1 MIAIQPKS
9 RQILGVNQQTYQA
22 LKASLSLNL
31 RRQLLIAVCDDVSLQ
46 QRLANQLEHDISKDF
61 KGSKDYTEGFGG
73 ANGLEQMILD
83 PKEGDLPQ
91 QVANWVRQT
100 LSSQGLLSTYLP
112 ANTLP
117 SESLPTLQ
125 ILGIEQM
132 THQSAIA
139 QHHFLRSL
147 ENVEALLPRLNTSLL
162 VWLPW
167 PWLRTI
173 QQSSPTFWTWRSGVF
188 EFASEYGGG
197 YDHDH
202 NGDCADNHASSAKSA
217 ELTAE
222 LMGESSPET
231 TLESFAATMDSSLT
245 FGGGLYGESLENES
259 VPEADIA
266 LVQAAIFD
274 ANLFE
279 NQVNVAIGAVDAVS
293 AIDSH
298 SANELA
304 GAAHSSVDLSEQS
317 SEHSPEHSSEQSIEA
332 IAPSSAV
339 QAAPKTS
346 PKTSPEALL
355 ETPIETPIET
365 PSAVDD
371 FLAEGLDY
379 RSQIESG
386 VKDLAL
392 IEAAILSYER
402 GLKHLANSVLLK
414 QSDQASDYPADSIYL
429 NWSSG
434 LNDLGTLYWL
444 KAQQLTETQPS
455 ISCMLHS
462 IQLYKEALNK
472 ITLAETPPTLAT
484 AGTAELNFG
493 PNSGSNSS
501 PIAVNSSPTSLAEQ
515 LYSNMGAVYSMLATY
530 DEPIIYLQQAAAA
543 YLNALLWV
551 SVDTA
556 PKAYGILQ
564 NSLGSVYWYLS
575 HYDQVAVNLN
585 QAIAAYNQALLGY
598 SPQQHPLDYAAVKN
612 NLGITYWSLAKHEQP
627 ALYLN
632 YAIAAYRDA
641 LNYRT
646 VDIDPSA
653 CVTTYNNLALAY
665 WDLSKLDINIIGQE
679 QRIRYQK
686 NAVAAFESVLKI
698 SQSASDPSAAV
709 LTVADTAAVYHCLGD
724 MHNQMAA
731 IATTPSEVA
740 SYLKKSLS
748 SYVRAI
754 EGLPSDAPAFQE
766 RLTAIVANVKAHQQK
781 LGLPGQQL
789 ALAQVPSALLSE
801 VLMAL

>member
-46 QRLANQLEHDISKDF
+46 QRLANQLEADISKDLN
-61 KGSKDYTEGFGG
+61 GSKNYIEGFEEG
-73 ANGLEQMILD
+73 ANSLEQIILD
-83 PKEGDLPQ
+83 PDEGDLPQ

-100 LSSQGLLSTYLP
+100 LSSPGRLSRRLSRGMPTDM
-112 ANTLP
+112 LP
-117 SESLPTLQ
+117 SEPLPILQ
-125 ILGIEQM
+125 ILGVEQM

-162 VWLPW
+162 IWLPW

-188 EFASEYGGG
+188 EFASEYGGEYG
-197 YDHDH
+197 NDYDG
-202 NGDCADNHASSAKSA
+202 NSANNYASEAKSSELPAELPADLTTEWTSESSA
-217 ELTAE
+217 ELTSE
-222 LMGESSPET
+222 P
-231 TLESFAATMDSSLT
+231 FAATVDSRLT
-245 FGGGLYGESLENES
+245 FSGGLYGESLESES
-259 VPEADIA
+259 APDADIA
-266 LVQAAIFD
+266 LAQAAVFEG
-274 ANLFE
+274 NLFE
-279 NQVNVAIGAVDAVS
+279 NQVNVAISASAVEAVTAVDTANAVDNGLEKES
-293 AIDSH
+293 ADSDH
-298 SANELA
+298 SL
-304 GAAHSSVDLSEQS
+304 
-317 SEHSPEHSSEQSIEA
+317 EA
-332 IAPSSAV
+332 IAPSSAI
-339 QAAPKTS
+339 QAPVKTPPKS
-346 PKTSPEALL
+346 LP
-355 ETPIETPIET
+355 ET
-365 PSAVDD
+365 PSSVDD

-386 VKDLAL
+386 VRDLAL
-392 IEAAILSYER
+392 IEAAIWSYER
-402 GLKHLANSVLLK
+402 GLSHLAD
-414 QSDQASDYPADSIYL
+414 SDLVTQPARASDHHAANIYL

-444 KAQQLTETQPS
+444 KAQQLIEAQPS
-455 ISCMLHS
+455 IDCMLHS

-472 ITLAETPPTLAT
+472 ITLAEAPLAS
-484 AGTAELNFG
+484 ADSSSSGL
-493 PNSGSNSS
+493 NSGSNSS
-501 PIAVNSSPTSLAEQ
+501 SAAANSSPASLAEQ

-551 SVDTA
+551 SVETA
-556 PKAYGILQ
+556 SKAYGILQ

-612 NLGITYWSLAKHEQP
+612 NLGIAYWSLAKHEQP

-646 VDIDPSA
+646 VEVDPSA
-653 CVTTYNNLALAY
+653 CATTYNNLALAY
-665 WDLSKLDINIIGQE
+665 WDLSKLDINVIGSE

-686 NAVAAFESVLKI
+686 NAIAAFESVLKI
-698 SQSASDPSAAV
+698 SQSTQALSAAD
-709 LTVADTAAVYHCLGD
+709 ASAIYHCLGD

-731 IATTPSEVA
+731 LATAPSEVA
-740 SYLKKSLS
+740 SHLKKSLCN
-748 SYVRAI
+748 YVRAI
-754 EGLPSDAPAFQE
+754 EGLAIGDLAFQE
-766 RLTAIVANVKAHQQK
+766 RLAAIVANVKAHHQK

-801 VLMAL
+801 VLVAL

>member
-1 MIAIQPKS
+1 MIAMQPKS

-31 RRQLLIAVCDDVSLQ
+31 RRQLLIAVCDNVSLQ
-46 QRLANQLEHDISKDF
+46 QRLADQLEADISKDF
-61 KGSKDYTEGFGG
+61 KDSKDYKDYTEGFREG
-73 ANGLEQMILD
+73 ANGLEQIILD
-83 PKEGDLPQ
+83 PEEGDLPQ

-100 LSSQGLLSTYLP
+100 LSSQDLRSNGGASDP
-112 ANTLP
+112 
-117 SESLPTLQ
+117 LPTLQ

-188 EFASEYGGG
+188 EFASEYGVEYGNEYG
-197 YDHDH
+197 HDYD
-202 NGDCADNHASSAKSA
+202 GDYDSEAKISEFA
-217 ELTAE
+217 TELTTRPSTE
-222 LMGESSPET
+222 PTSES
-231 TLESFAATMDSSLT
+231 LAAPADLQLT
-245 FGGGLYGESLENES
+245 FSGGLYGESLESES
-259 VPEADIA
+259 VADADIS
-266 LVQAAIFD
+266 LVQTAVFD
-274 ANLFE
+274 ENFFE
-279 NQVNVAIGAVDAVS
+279 NQVNLAIGAVDAIDAVS
-293 AIDSH
+293 DGLE
-298 SANELA
+298 NESTA
-304 GAAHSSVDLSEQS
+304 S
-317 SEHSPEHSSEQSIEA
+317 
-332 IAPSSAV
+332 
-339 QAAPKTS
+339 
-346 PKTSPEALL
+346 
-355 ETPIETPIET
+355 ETPIET
-365 PSAVDD
+365 PSPVDNY
-371 FLAEGLDY
+371 LAEGLGY
-379 RSQIESG
+379 RNQIESG
-386 VKDLAL
+386 VRDLAL
-392 IEAAILSYER
+392 IESAILSYER
-402 GLKHLANSVLLK
+402 GLDHLADSSLAT
-414 QSDQASDYPADSIYL
+414 QPAGSSDHHAANIYYQ
-429 NWSSG
+429 WSSG

-444 KAQQLTETQPS
+444 KAQQLIEAQPS
-455 ISCMLHS
+455 IDCMLHS

-472 ITLAETPPTLAT
+472 ITLADAPPAIKASSTSAPASSEASPT
-484 AGTAELNFG
+484 AH
-493 PNSGSNSS
+493 SS
-501 PIAVNSSPTSLAEQ
+501 PASLAEQ

-551 SVDTA
+551 SVETA

-575 HYDQVAVNLN
+575 HYDQAAVNLN

-646 VDIDPSA
+646 VEIDPSA
-653 CVTTYNNLALAY
+653 CATTYNNLALAY
-665 WDLSKLDINIIGQE
+665 WDLSKLDINVIGQA
-679 QRIRYQK
+679 QRIRCQK

-698 SQSASDPSAAV
+698 SQVTPDSSAAI
-709 LTVADTAAVYHCLGD
+709 LSAADTAAVHHCLGD
-724 MHNQMAA
+724 MHTQMAA
-731 IATTPSEVA
+731 LATTPSEAA
-740 SYLKKSLS
+740 SNLKKSLC
-748 SYVRAI
+748 SYVQAI
-754 EGLPSDAPAFQE
+754 EGLSSGAPAFQE
-766 RLTAIVANVKAHQQK
+766 RLAAIVANVKAHQQK

-801 VLMAL
+801 ILMAL